1 MNFGYLDSYID
12 SINRDKHIPA
22 VGITVYKH
30 GRPCIHMRQDTQI
43 LMRKSRSP
51 RTLL

>member
-22 VGITVYKH
+22 VGITVYKTTKNL
-30 GRPCIHMRQDTQI
+30 PAAQTA
-43 LMRKSRSP
+43 
-51 RTLL
+51 